1 MGIASFFQIPF
12 FKRIA
17 SRKKYVVMGKNPY
30 TKKNM
35 DILNKDTYDSY
46 RKIFKSNNIENIVF
60 FSNCLDGSEELG
72 NEEENLR
79 LILNL
84 SIEMNVK
91 NFVYVITNSDLKVK
105 NESTDNKINSFND
118 ITHTSCEMMLKLV
131 TRENDIN
138 VVCLKVPYLLTYGKK
153 MCQVERWLDE
163 ARMKESITFIESK
176 TKRTDFLD
184 ESDLSNLIKKICGKE
199 DSGYKCFYIDGD
211 NMMTY
216 NKLRKKYVEF
226 VGEELDVVIRE
237 NKECKYDIPIA
248 VKEVYS
254 DSQSLALQEHYG
266 WIASGKYKFG
276 SYIKKMYKVQN
287 KQIKKLKKRDNKT
300 VDIKA
305 YEVSNKDKKKKRR
318 YKTCIRL
325 IEVLL
330 ICALAEV
337 IGYYIKKHFNIK
349 DVDIRVFYVTIIGV
363 VYGSGMGCIAA
374 IIAIVSYIFK
384 KDLYQNIDVLI
395 HNLNIWCNL
404 VVYLLAGIVAGF
416 FTRKREDKIRVI
428 KKEYENLSNS
438 HGLLKELYNS
448 AIEKK
453 DEMARQIVGFDNS
466 YGKMYE
472 MIKRLAKSMPDE
484 VIYEGISIMERFL
497 DNKSIAVYRFD
508 KDKKHARLIMASSEY
523 KLCPK
528 TINLDDYKLVVDVLE
543 EDGFINRTCDDKLP
557 SYVSPIKDEENIIGI
572 ILINETR
579 YEDMNN
585 EYANKFKIITGLIN
599 DALIRANEKHKTF
612 LKKACY
618 DDTKILKWDKFKEI
632 LDSKD
637 KIKKEGLF
645 DYHLEKIGAFNENKD
660 NINKFISSYI
670 REGDLVTKNEND
682 QIYVLFNQA
691 SSDDCIQ
698 IKKRINDN
706 N

>member
-1 MGIASFFQIPF
+1 MLVYIIFKKDNNGNNERGVVLMSFLFDGNCEFFSDSF

-305 YEVSNKDKKKKRR
+305 YEVSN
-318 YKTCIRL
+318 T
-325 IEVLL
+325 
-330 ICALAEV
+330 
-337 IGYYIKKHFNIK
+337 
-349 DVDIRVFYVTIIGV
+349 
-363 VYGSGMGCIAA
+363 
-374 IIAIVSYIFK
+374 
-384 KDLYQNIDVLI
+384 
-395 HNLNIWCNL
+395 
-404 VVYLLAGIVAGF
+404 
-416 FTRKREDKIRVI
+416 
-428 KKEYENLSNS
+428 
-438 HGLLKELYNS
+438 
-448 AIEKK
+448 
-453 DEMARQIVGFDNS
+453 
-466 YGKMYE
+466 
-472 MIKRLAKSMPDE
+472 
-484 VIYEGISIMERFL
+484 
-497 DNKSIAVYRFD
+497 
-508 KDKKHARLIMASSEY
+508 
-523 KLCPK
+523 
-528 TINLDDYKLVVDVLE
+528 
-543 EDGFINRTCDDKLP
+543 
-557 SYVSPIKDEENIIGI
+557 
-572 ILINETR
+572 
-579 YEDMNN
+579 
-585 EYANKFKIITGLIN
+585 
-599 DALIRANEKHKTF
+599 
-612 LKKACY
+612 
-618 DDTKILKWDKFKEI
+618 
-632 LDSKD
+632 
-637 KIKKEGLF
+637 
-645 DYHLEKIGAFNENKD
+645 
-660 NINKFISSYI
+660 
-670 REGDLVTKNEND
+670 
-682 QIYVLFNQA
+682 
-691 SSDDCIQ
+691 
-698 IKKRINDN
+698 
-706 N
+706 